1 MTANLQNPIF
11 TDETKAREWL
21 EARVWPNGPVCP
33 HCGSTGEDVTALQGK
48 AHRSGLYQCAG
59 CREQFTVTVK
69 TVFECSKI
77 PLSKWLAAL
86 FLLTASKK
94 GVSAHQVHRSLG
106 ISYKSSWFMM
116 HRLREAMRTGGL
128 LPDMG
133 GSGQVVEADETYF
146 GMIPKDEI
154 MPRAIGHGKK
164 KVGKRAGIRRPAYRA
179 VFALVERGGKART
192 FHIAQA
198 DQNTVHAIMKANVTK
213 ETRVHTDE
221 SGIYNIA
228 PWHFEKHETVKHSAK
243 EYVRYTNE
251 FSFPD
256 GKRNI
261 VTTNTVEGYFSIFKR
276 GMKGVYQH
284 CDEKHLHRYLA
295 EFDFRYNT
303 RTALGFNDLMRAE
316 ALAEGIKG
324 KRLTYRRPH
333 KITQPSAD

>member
-11 TDETKAREWL
+11 TDDAKAREWL

-33 HCGSTGEDVTALQGK
+33 HCGATGDDVTALNGK
-48 AHRSGLYQCAG
+48 AHRPGLYQCSA

-69 TVFECSKI
+69 TVFERSKI

-94 GVSAHQVHRSLG
+94 GVSAHQVHRSLSV
-106 ISYKSSWFMM
+106 SYKSSWFMM
-116 HRLREAMRTGGL
+116 HRLREAMRSGGL
-128 LPDMG
+128 IPPMG
-133 GSGQVVEADETYF
+133 GAGKTVETDETYF
-146 GMIPKDEI
+146 GTIPKAEI
-154 MPRAIGHGKK
+154 MPNQGKP
-164 KVGKRAGIRRPAYRA
+164 GRRAGIRRPAHRA
-179 VFALVERGGKART
+179 VLALVERGGQART

-198 DQNTVHAIMKANVTK
+198 DQKTVHSIMKENIK
-213 ETRVHTDE
+213 RETRIHTDE

-228 PWHFEKHETVKHSAK
+228 PWHFEKHETVKHKDK
-243 EYVRYTNE
+243 EYVRG
-251 FSFPD
+251 D
-256 GKRNI
+256 

-284 CDEKHLHRYLA
+284 CGEKHLHRYLA

-303 RTALGFNDLMRAE
+303 RTALGFSDLMRAE
-316 ALAEGIKG
+316 ALATGIKG

-333 KITQPSAD
+333 KLTQSYPY